1 MSRSLVRTIMLLGA
15 AVLSACSS
23 SGEGATVDAAGGD
36 DAPIDARGGTGG
48 PDDAQREP
56 GEPAELA
63 GITRAHN
70 DVRARVAT
78 ATALPPM
85 AWDDALAATAAAYLP
100 SCVDRDGNGLIDHNP
115 DRAKGHAFLV
125 GENIFAS
132 TGTATAAAAVGSWAD
147 EQRYYQYADNTCVA
161 GKVCGHYTQVV
172 WRDSV
177 KIGCAIHRCANL
189 RYASTILCDYGPAG
203 NVGRDKPY

>member
-1 MSRSLVRTIMLLGA
+1 MSRSLVRTMALTGALLGA
-15 AVLSACSS
+15 AMLAACGG
-23 SGEGATVDAAGGD
+23 SGDGATVDAAGGD
-36 DAPIDARGGTGG
+36 TPIDARGAAA
-48 PDDAQREP
+48 DAQREP

-70 DVRARVAT
+70 DVRAMVAT

-115 DRAKGHAFLV
+115 DRAKGHAFSV

-147 EQRYYQYADNTCVA
+147 EQRYYQYADNTCTA